1 MTDDDVLTPQAHNT
15 FGGGCFPVEEKSKL
29 LSKKK
34 ETQRKTLN
42 TSKRKKKETR
52 GHIIHQNVS
61 FFVFLLH
68 KILLETRERL

>member
-1 MTDDDVLTPQAHNT
+1 MMMFLLLKHTTLL
-15 FGGGCFPVEEKSKL
+15 EEGVFLWKKSQNYCP
-29 LSKKK
+29 KKK
-34 ETQRKTLN
+34 RKTDQN
-42 TSKRKKKETR
+42 PKHIKKKKKETR

>member
-34 ETQRKTLN
+34 RKTEEN
-42 TSKRKKKETR
+42 PKHIKKKKKETR